1 MRINRMAVIVWR
13 PLHKLE
19 NIGHTK
25 GMILDIFVFT
35 YYIKKTDKYL
45 ISQR

>member
-1 MRINRMAVIVWR
+1 MAAILWR

-35 YYIKKTDKYL
+35 YSVHKKTDKY
-45 ISQR
+45 